1 MQLRRC
7 GGRAM
12 YSERFEAAVRRGVN
26 TGIAVAASWLVSV
39 GDAITI
45 GNASALGQVLS
56 AQAWV
61 DRAEEELEDA
71 ELAEA
76 GFMRDFE
83 AWKDVC
89 IVGESSSDLE
99 SSTKGLI
106 DKGNKNFLRGELA
119 LRRKDAKKVRCQGK

>member
-1 MQLRRC
+1 
-7 GGRAM
+7 M
-12 YSERFEAAVRRGVN
+12 YSERFEAVVRRGVN

-39 GDAITI
+39 GDAVAI
-45 GNASALGQVLS
+45 GNAPELGQVLG

-76 GFMRDFE
+76 GFMRDLG

-89 IVGESSSDLE
+89 IVGEGSSDLE
-99 SSTKGLI
+99 SSTQDLMEQQ
-106 DKGNKNFLRGELA
+106 NKNFLRRELA
-119 LRRKDAKKVRCQGK
+119 LRRKDAKKVRCQGKKSRSGQ